1 MPEGSA
7 AEWVR
12 EAVARYEAPLLRFAQ
27 RLLGDADE
35 ARDVVQDTFLR
46 LCAQPRDA
54 VDGHLAEWLF
64 TVCRNRSLDVLR
76 KETRMNDATPLL
88 HDAPPDGARSREPD
102 PHAATERREAAG
114 RMRVALAALPP
125 RTQEVLRLRF
135 QEGLSYKE
143 IAGVMQLT
151 VSHVGVLIHNGLK
164 TLRARIDAPR
174 LA

>member
-1 MPEGSA
+1 VPEASP

-12 EAVARYEAPLLRFAQ
+12 EAVAQYEAPLLRFSQ
-27 RLLGDADE
+27 RLLGDAE
-35 ARDVVQDTFLR
+35 AARDVVQDTFLR
-46 LCAQPRDA
+46 LCAQPREA

-64 TVCRNRSLDVLR
+64 TVCRHRALDVLR
-76 KETRMNDATPLL
+76 KENRMNPTPLI
-88 HDAPPDGARSREPD
+88 HDAPDGARSAEPD
-102 PHAATERREAAG
+102 PRAVSERREDAG
-114 RMRVALAALPP
+114 RLRVALGTLPP

-164 TLRARIDAPR
+164 SLRARIEPR
-174 LA
+174 LAPGA

>member
-1 MPEGSA
+1 MSEGSA

-114 RMRVALAALPP
+114 RMRVALGTLPP

-135 QEGLSYKE
+135 HEGLSYKE

-174 LA
+174 AA

>member
-1 MPEGSA
+1 MPEGSS

-88 HDAPPDGARSREPD
+88 RDAPPDGARSREPD
-102 PHAATERREAAG
+102 PHAAMERLEDTG
-114 RMRVALAALPP
+114 RMRAALGTLPP

-135 QEGLSYKE
+135 HEGLSYKE

-174 LA
+174 AA